1 MKIRSTV
8 KICCLWLLISLLINH
23 KLKAQQTF
31 NINGEVRDEVN
42 GYVPG
47 ATVFIINTTIATA
60 TDVDG
65 TFHLKNIKPGN
76 YEVMVKL
83 IGYEPFLKKITI
95 ADRNISLKIQLVPN
109 PRQLKQVVIKPD
121 EEWFNNL
128 AMFKAH
134 FLGETENAANCT
146 IANPEVIFFDLDK
159 KSNILRASASDF
171 LTIKN
176 KGLGYTLKYL
186 LTGFEYNVSTNSVIY
201 QGYPY
206 FEEMKGTPEDSA
218 KWKKNREIAYQGS
231 VRHFIRSLY
240 TNTASADGFI
250 IYKIKNRRPLGERI
264 DHKKPF
270 KLIFHQVDLDTL
282 LAAKDNHFKTLNYKD
297 ALFVI
302 FTKEGEPDS
311 FRDKNYSMGSMF
323 RSLPYGQIS
332 IVNLKQPAII
342 DDQGH
347 FEPTQSLFFEGYM
360 AWENIADLVPFD
372 YISNKK
378 GAKNY
383 DVPSPNR

>member
-1 MKIRSTV
+1 MLKT
-8 KICCLWLLISLLINH
+8 CCLCLLLSSYFSY

-31 NINGEVRDEVN
+31 DINGEVRDEAN
-42 GYVPG
+42 GHIPG

-60 TDVDG
+60 TDING
-65 TFHLKNIKPGN
+65 IFHLKNIKPGN
-76 YEVMVKL
+76 YQVMIKL
-83 IGYEPFLKKITI
+83 IGYEPFLKKII
-95 ADRNISLKIQLVPN
+95 ISDQNLSLQVQLFPN
-109 PRQLKQVVIKPD
+109 PRRLNQVVIKPD
-121 EEWFNNL
+121 QEWFNNL
-128 AMFKAH
+128 AMFKRH
-134 FLGETENAANCT
+134 FLGETENAANNT
-146 IANPEVIFFDLDK
+146 IANPDVLFFDLDK

-171 LTIKN
+171 LTVKN
-176 KGLGYTLKYL
+176 NGLGYTLKYL
-186 LTGFEYNVSTNSVIY
+186 LTGFEYNVSTNSVNY

-206 FEEMKGTPEDSA
+206 FEEMKGTPQDSA

-231 VRHFIRSLY
+231 VRHFIHSVY

-264 DHKKPF
+264 DKKKPY

-282 LAAKDNHFKTLNYKD
+282 LIANDSHFKTLNYKD

-311 FRDKNYSMGSMF
+311 FRDKNYSMRNMF
-323 RSLPYGQIS
+323 HSLPYGQIS
-332 IVNLKQPAII
+332 IINLKQPAII

-347 FEPTQSLFFEGYM
+347 FEPTQGLFFEGYM

-372 YISNKK
+372 YISNYKD
-378 GAKNY
+378 AKNY
-383 DVPSPNR
+383 GADAPNQ